1 MAIRGRKPKPIAL
14 RKLEGNPGKR
24 PLVKKV
30 VNFNVIERL
39 LKATKIGKKENAPL
53 CPAWLSEKAR
63 QEWRRVAPVLKQLGL
78 LHVIDRT
85 ALAGYCQAYARWREA
100 EEFIETKEK
109 EYINTKGKKS
119 VIHPLIFS
127 QRAYIAQKY
136 LLICKNF
143 LVEFGMTPS
152 SRGRLTFPGG
162 ESKDE
167 VDDLLD

>member
-53 CPAWLSEKAR
+53 CPTWLSEKAR
-63 QEWRRVAPVLKQLGL
+63 QEWRRVAPILKRLGL
-78 LHVIDRT
+78 LQVIDRT

-100 EEFIETKEK
+100 EEFIEAKEK
-109 EYINTKGKKS
+109 EYINTKGEKS
-119 VIHPLIFS
+119 TIHPLIFS
-127 QRAYIAQKY
+127 QRTYIAQKY